1 MDIIKDIF
9 SDFIDKKKVIKGFT
23 SKIQHSIFFD
33 KLKESHEKY
42 LRKIANEPFIKFP
55 SRNFEIKRYFRLQV
69 INVLQPYEN
78 TEHFLYQLSKSKHLF
93 HWFKNTSKCL

>member
-55 SRNFEIKRYFRLQV
+55 LWE
-69 INVLQPYEN
+69 
-78 TEHFLYQLSKSKHLF
+78 
-93 HWFKNTSKCL
+93 